1 MYNRDFS
8 DTIKLEIIKNN
19 LEKNKGEIN
28 CEVCN
33 KKIVS
38 INDCH
43 FDHILP
49 YSKGGKTTISNCQI
63 LCVNCNLKKNDK
75 DLKEFLLEEKARK
88 FLSGEIINDLKED
101 LNIKSLSMS
110 KEIFDKRIT
119 EFINKKGDI
128 SKVDFGR
135 EYNNLPSIYYVKK
148 YYGDLN
154 NLKKVFGIEDLS
166 LNWNRESIKLALDDY
181 IIKKGNIF
189 QKDLKKKN
197 KIPSLPCILKYYPEY
212 KNFIEIKKE
221 LCNIKV
227 LEKWTVENTIA
238 FGKTFLEHNEKITQ
252 KDLCASNHLPTVK
265 VINKLFGSLENYQK
279 VVGSEISKKNELIS
293 KAKIDEAVNFYFEG
307 KERIIESRKNFFE
320 CFPYSLST
328 IEKRY
333 NSFNEFCDIYEIKII
348 NTRKSK
354 YTKREVDDAISN
366 WVKLGNKIPTS
377 KDFTKLGLPSISVI
391 LKFYEDWKEPF
402 YLYEKIYE
410 EINRN

>member
-135 EYNNLPSIYYVKK
+135 EYNNLP
-148 YYGDLN
+148 
-154 NLKKVFGIEDLS
+154 
-166 LNWNRESIKLALDDY
+166 
-181 IIKKGNIF
+181 
-189 QKDLKKKN
+189 
-197 KIPSLPCILKYYPEY
+197 
-212 KNFIEIKKE
+212 
-221 LCNIKV
+221 
-227 LEKWTVENTIA
+227 
-238 FGKTFLEHNEKITQ
+238 
-252 KDLCASNHLPTVK
+252 
-265 VINKLFGSLENYQK
+265 
-279 VVGSEISKKNELIS
+279 
-293 KAKIDEAVNFYFEG
+293 
-307 KERIIESRKNFFE
+307 
-320 CFPYSLST
+320 
-328 IEKRY
+328 
-333 NSFNEFCDIYEIKII
+333 
-348 NTRKSK
+348 
-354 YTKREVDDAISN
+354 
-366 WVKLGNKIPTS
+366 
-377 KDFTKLGLPSISVI
+377 
-391 LKFYEDWKEPF
+391 
-402 YLYEKIYE
+402 
-410 EINRN
+410 